1 MTLVNSAVHKGRG
14 ASAWVRPLLANLQ
27 MRHLGS
33 LVVRQIQRR
42 SPELIRLAWHAPRC
56 SSQKLPPCITNRSRL
71 KIGGKALWELALT
84 SRAPALADR
93 LDEFD
98 VSKLV
103 MTGDDD
109 RIVPTAD
116 SIWLAGELPN
126 ARLVVIPNAGHD
138 PHEEQPDAFMHAV
151 TSFLK

>member
-1 MTLVNSAVHKGRG
+1 MTLVDPAVYNGGG

-27 MRHLGS
+27 MHHLGP
-33 LVVRQIQRR
+33 LVARQIQSRC
-42 SPELIRLAWHAPRC
+42 PELIRLAWHDPELL
-56 SSQKLPPCITNRSRL
+56 KPEITALYHKPLQVENWD
-71 KIGGKALWELALT
+71 KALWELTLT

-98 VSKLV
+98 VPILV

-109 RIVPTAD
+109 CIFSTAD

-126 ARLVVIPNAGHD
+126 AELVVIANAGHV
-138 PHEEQPDAFMHAV
+138 PHEEQPDTFMHAV